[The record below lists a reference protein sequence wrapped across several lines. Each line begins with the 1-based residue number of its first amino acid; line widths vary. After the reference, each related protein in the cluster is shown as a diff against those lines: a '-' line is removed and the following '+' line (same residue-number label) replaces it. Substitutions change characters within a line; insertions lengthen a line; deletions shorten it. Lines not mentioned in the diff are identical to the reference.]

1 MNSMQSK
8 CFNKLAAEY
17 FVSSGCGFS
26 FDPLIKKAAPLVT
39 KKLAYSSTDFHGIC
53 SIFFEPSNGGKASG
67 YNTFV
72 AWGKNIQE
80 IVDAIKKI
88 SQKVMLLPLRNV
100 FFSNKYGIQKTKIGL
115 VRLDGKKLE
124 NVE

>member
-53 SIFFEPSNGGKASG
+53 SIFLSPRMAERPPDITHLLLGVK
-67 YNTFV
+67 
-72 AWGKNIQE
+72 IL
-80 IVDAIKKI
+80 KK
-88 SQKVMLLPLRNV
+88 SLMQ
-100 FFSNKYGIQKTKIGL
+100 
-115 VRLDGKKLE
+115 
-124 NVE
+124 